1 MSIGVFI
8 RRPLGIVLPLNEV
21 KRRSI
26 VDALDKCCGNY
37 CLAAHL
43 LGVGKTTM
51 YRMAKEYNYQP
62 PQVQAAQLMCIPRR
76 VSVSQHSSRAAN
88 YPTAESSS

>member
-1 MSIGVFI
+1 MSTGASI

-26 VDALDKCCGNY
+26 VDALDKCRGNY

-43 LGVGKTTM
+43 LGVGKTTV

-62 PQVQAAQLMCIPRR
+62 SKVQAAQLMCIPRR
-76 VSVSQHSSRAAN
+76 VTSSQHSSRAAN
-88 YPTAESSS
+88 YPTAEESR